1 MNKRNRLIFIAVATI
16 IAIAC
21 ACPMTSLPGSGDP
34 TQVSNIP
41 LPTIEIPTLPPIDVP
56 TGNVLLQDD
65 FSSDTGEW
73 EIFSD
78 GSEGSAE
85 ITNGSYVI
93 QSFTNLWIWGRT
105 DTDFTNTVTDLDVT
119 YVSGPSNLNVGMG
132 IFCWV
137 NLRDDTSLDAYLLA
151 ISGDGY
157 YNISQFNAGSP
168 TSLVDWAYSDVI
180 NQGSAT
186 NSIRATCSGN
196 QLTLEVNGVELA
208 STTVSGGATSG
219 GIALAA
225 GSFESES
232 PNAEVHF
239 DNVVV
244 SEP

>member
-21 ACPMTSLPGSGDP
+21 ACPMTSLPTSGEP
-34 TQVSNIP
+34 TAVSNIP
-41 LPTIEIPTLPPIDVP
+41 LPTVEIPDVPPVDVP

-78 GSEGSAE
+78 GTEGSAD

-105 DTDFTNTVTDLDVT
+105 DTDFTNTVTQFDVT

-137 NLRDDTSLDAYLLA
+137 SLRDDTSLDAYLLA

-157 YNISQFNAGSP
+157 YNISQFTAGSP
-168 TSLVDWAYSDVI
+168 SSLVDWAYSDVI

-186 NSIRATCSGN
+186 NNIRATCSGN
-196 QLTLEVNGVELA
+196 QLILEVNGVELA
-208 STTVSGGATSG
+208 STTISGTNSG
-219 GIALAA
+219 GIALTA

-232 PNAEVHF
+232 PNSEVHF

>member
-1 MNKRNRLIFIAVATI
+1 MNKRNRLIFIAVAAI

-21 ACPMTSLPGSGDP
+21 ACPMTSLPTSGDP

-41 LPTIEIPTLPPIDVP
+41 LPTVEIPTLPPVDVP

-65 FSSDTGEW
+65 FSSDVGEW

-85 ITNGSYVI
+85 ITNGSYI
-93 QSFTNLWIWGRT
+93 IKSFTNLWIWGRT
-105 DTDFTNTVTDLDVT
+105 TTDFTDTVTEVDIT

-132 IFCWV
+132 VFCRV
-137 NLRDDTSLDAYLLA
+137 NLRDDSSLDAYLLA

-157 YNISQFNAGSP
+157 YNIAEFNAGSP
-168 TSLVDWAYSDVI
+168 TSLVDWAYSDAI

-186 NSIRATCSGN
+186 NKVRATCGN
-196 QLTLEVNGVELA
+196 GQLILEVNGVEVA
-208 STTVSGGATSG
+208 STSIPAGGAASG

-225 GSFESES
+225 GSFESDS
-232 PNAEVHF
+232 PNSEVHF

-244 SEP
+244 SE